1 MKSLAWHKNKNSR
14 RIVTVVDTV
23 SYSSKIKSL
32 IFKDQICRK
41 AIPGQ
46 FVMVWILGVDEIPLT
61 LSTIDHEECSEIT
74 VKNVGIATSALYSK
88 ISGSQ
93 IGIRGPYGNGF
104 TIEDGKI
111 LLVGG
116 GIGMA
121 TLIPLIE
128 VLTKRDTNL
137 TLVMGAK
144 SKEDLVFLE
153 RVDKVLAN
161 RKDRIMV
168 TTDDGSYGI
177 SGTTIKIA
185 EKVIKKND
193 IDVIYTC
200 GPEEMMLELFKIA
213 ESFNIPLQASVERL
227 MRCSI
232 GICGSCY
239 IGCFRTCI
247 DGPVLNTNMLREV
260 REESEYKT

>member
-1 MKSLAWHKNKNSR
+1 MKSLAWHKNINNR
-14 RIVTVVDTV
+14 RIVKVLNSV
-23 SYSSKIKSL
+23 SYNSKVKSL
-32 IFKDQICRK
+32 TFKDQICRK

-46 FVMVWILGVDEIPLT
+46 FVMVWVLGVDEIPLT
-61 LSTIDHEECSEIT
+61 LSTINREEFSEIT
-74 VKNVGIATSALYSK
+74 VKKVGIATSALYSK
-88 ISGSQ
+88 INGSQ

-104 TIEDGKI
+104 TIEDGNI

-121 TLIPLIE
+121 SLVSLIE
-128 VLTKRDTNL
+128 VLTKRGANL

-153 RVDKVLAN
+153 TVDNMLKN
-161 RKDRIMV
+161 RKGRIIV

-177 SGTTIKIA
+177 LGTTIKSA
-185 EKVIKKND
+185 EKFIEKND
-193 IDVIYTC
+193 IDMIYTC
-200 GPEEMMLELFKIA
+200 GPEEMMLRLFKIA
-213 ESFNIPLQASVERL
+213 DGFNIPLQASVERL

-239 IGCFRTCI
+239 IGGFRTCI
-247 DGPVLNTNMLREV
+247 DGPVLNTNMLRELA
-260 REESEYKT
+260 RAR